1 MILSLPRASSTAEPR
16 TYDNIDSIS
25 FWLNNDNSNNN
36 YIHKVLTL
44 FMHLCCTSQDIYGR
58 DDIEGEE
65 DENTVRGNW
74 TNKREYL
81 LSMVGMAVGLGN
93 IWRFPYL
100 TYKNGGGIYYLIPC
114 WEWPITEWHK

>member
-1 MILSLPRASSTAEPR
+1 
-16 TYDNIDSIS
+16 
-25 FWLNNDNSNNN
+25 
-36 YIHKVLTL
+36 
-44 FMHLCCTSQDIYGR
+44 MHLCCTSQDIYGR

-114 WEWPITEWHK
+114 